1 MKISDYPSV
10 SEFCARL
17 REKFESD
24 YELRSVVLHGELS
37 DYKRYPSGHAYFTLK
52 DADSILPGVMWRSYA
67 ERLDFSPKDGDEVLV
82 HGSVTI
88 YPKNGRY
95 QIYVDRMALFGVG
108 AELLKLKALTKKL
121 SAEGLFDPSRKRPI
135 PRFPSTVGI
144 VTARGSAAIKDMVV
158 NLQRRWPMADIIVF
172 PSLVQGKGAP
182 EELLKAVRL
191 SQSYPIDVLIIG
203 RGGGSSEDLSAFND
217 EALVRA
223 LAASKCPT
231 ISAVGHEID
240 TSLTDL
246 VADLRVSTPTGAA
259 VAAVPDKNDVVQGI
273 DQEREA
279 LFFDLKKQIEADQ
292 RALDS
297 LKSRPFFQDPARI
310 YRDKIDSLHLLQ
322 KELLTAESHRLE
334 MWKKDVGL
342 AKGKLS
348 VLSPYSVLG
357 RGYSIL
363 EGENGEVITS
373 AKQAKPGQVIINRME
388 DGVVRSIVQD
398 HKEEAK

>member
-1 MKISDYPSV
+1 
-10 SEFCARL
+10 
-17 REKFESD
+17 
-24 YELRSVVLHGELS
+24 
-37 DYKRYPSGHAYFTLK
+37 
-52 DADSILPGVMWRSYA
+52 
-67 ERLDFSPKDGDEVLV
+67 
-82 HGSVTI
+82 
-88 YPKNGRY
+88 
-95 QIYVDRMALFGVG
+95 
-108 AELLKLKALTKKL
+108 
-121 SAEGLFDPSRKRPI
+121 
-135 PRFPSTVGI
+135 
-144 VTARGSAAIKDMVV
+144 
-158 NLQRRWPMADIIVF
+158 MADIIVF

-279 LFFDLKKQIEADQ
+279 LFFDLKKQIEADR

-310 YRDKIDSLHLLQ
+310 YHDKIDSLHLLQ
-322 KELLTAESHRLE
+322 KELLTAESHHLE
-334 MWKKDVGL
+334 IWKKDVGL